1 MGAARRVERF
11 PRFSRVP
18 AAILGLTAAVFL
30 FGCAAP
36 PAPSPSPSPQRRVSR
51 PTPPRKPSAERPR
64 PYKVLGRWY
73 QPLASADGFRQ
84 RGLASWYGEPFHGRR
99 TSNGEIYDMHQIS
112 AAHKILPLGT
122 VVRVRNLDNGRT
134 LDVRINDRGPFVRGR
149 VIDLSYAAAKRLG
162 VDVPGTAPV
171 EVVAVGVTPPRPGAP
186 LPQVATLEPG
196 PFTIQV
202 GAFGERTNAE
212 RLAASLKR
220 LYNAADVRELYCPDR
235 RQTFHRVLVG
245 RIPTLEK
252 AETYE
257 VMLRRRGFPD
267 AFTIAAD

>member
-1 MGAARRVERF
+1 MGAARRAGRR
-11 PRFSRVP
+11 PRPPWVP
-18 AAILGLTAAVFL
+18 AAVFGLAAAVFL

-36 PAPSPSPSPQRRVSR
+36 PAPAPPSPQRRVSR
-51 PTPPRKPSAERPR
+51 ATPPRKPAAERPK

-171 EVVAVGVTPPRPGAP
+171 EVVAIGMTPPRPGAP
-186 LPQVATLEPG
+186 LPQVATLDPG

-212 RLAASLKR
+212 RLAGDLKR
-220 LYNAADVRELYCPDR
+220 LYRTAQVRPLHCPDR
-235 RQTFHRVLVG
+235 GQTFYRVLVG
-245 RIPTLEK
+245 RVSTLQE
-252 AETYE
+252 AEEYE
-257 VMLRRRGFPD
+257 EMLRRRGFPG